1 MAADLHIERGLFH
14 ILSGSVFPV
23 AALFLEEGLFLLL
36 LLVATAAAITGDAA
50 RLLVPSLNRLAH
62 RLFSRVLR
70 EREAHR
76 VTGASYILLGTL
88 GAFAIFPRD
97 VAVLAVLF
105 TSVGDPVAGLAGV
118 RAPGWRAFGKSPVGT
133 AAMTV
138 VGMGVAGLLHATG
151 QITFG
156 WPVVVGALVA
166 ATVELLPL
174 RVDDNLRVPLI
185 SGAAMVALGM

>member
-1 MAADLHIERGLFH
+1 MAVDLHVERRLFH
-14 ILSGSVFPV
+14 VLLGSVFPV
-23 AALFLEEGLFLLL
+23 AALFLDEGLFLLL
-36 LLVATAAAITGDAA
+36 LLAAAVAAIGGDAA
-50 RLLVPSLNRLAH
+50 RLLVPPLNRFFH
-62 RLFSRVLR
+62 RLFSRLLR

-105 TSVGDPVAGLAGV
+105 TSVGDPVAGLVGV
-118 RAPGWRAFGKSPVGT
+118 RAPGWRAFGKSPVGS
-133 AAMTV
+133 AAMAV
-138 VGMGVAGLLHATG
+138 VGMGVAGVLHAVG
-151 QITFG
+151 EISFG

-166 ATVELLPL
+166 AVVELLPL
-174 RVDDNLRVPLI
+174 RVDDNLRVPLV